1 MRTKFKVVMLVTMLF
16 LSLVFAPTSH
26 ANLQAVGT
34 PDPATGFP
42 AWYQDTTGLSLAPC
56 FDING
61 FCTVTT
67 AAFPNPTLPF
77 GPTNF
82 PDEGFYFIT
91 GADVPVAG
99 GTILYEAALEFAFGS
114 AVPTPGQELTFA
126 RTRFVDKTAPV
137 GTYTITH
144 PYGVDIVVADAVN
157 GIKFTNDVGLAG
169 APFTGVLTAPN
180 MGPFLRR
187 PAGFVT
193 SPDGNVYIGDS
204 ITFGPVTGTV
214 VTSVT
219 VAGPV
224 SGTQNLFTLEGKV
237 IGMSITPTTITFPAQ
252 RAVVA
257 SAPATVTVANL
268 DTVNALTV
276 SSIVVQGTNLA
287 DFSIALGSNCLAAPV
302 AAGGSCT
309 FNVIFSGA
317 ASATPARTAE
327 IVVTAGTTL
336 PKAFVTPVTGIID
349 SVLPTSITHFPNVA
363 TIPANV
369 AITVSFDEAILA
381 SSLTDTTFTVLA
393 DGVAVAGTRTFATA
407 NNEATFIPTVGDLPE
422 GATVAVGATTGMTD
436 LVGNPL
442 STAVT
447 FTFTTTAADR
457 TPPTIASIAPATN
470 ATGVRTDA
478 AITITFSEPMLG
490 STITTNTIQVTS
502 GGVAVD
508 GTLTLAGNVATFTP
522 ARALAFGTA
531 YTVTVGTGA
540 QDQLRNALSTGQTVN
555 FVTNFQP
562 AAPEIVF
569 PGNAATGVARPVVL
583 RWKPSSDSDPGDV
596 IAYHLFLCNNPSFI
610 GTAPNCIQNVP
621 ITPVAAQAKGI
632 YYASVASGS
641 MLFTLFGLGWAFGFK
656 GRKKILLMIAVL
668 VMSGLFIASC
678 SKSDDGAP
686 ATPVPTDL
694 TFQVDGLSPN
704 VTYFWKMEAD
714 DGKGGVIAT
723 PVMTFTTQ

>member
-1 MRTKFKVVMLVTMLF
+1 MLF
-16 LSLVFAPTSH
+16 LSLVFAPASH
-26 ANLQAVGT
+26 AALQAVG
-34 PDPATGFP
+34 PVDPATGLP

-56 FDING
+56 FDNNG
-61 FCTVTT
+61 FCTTT
-67 AAFPNPTLPF
+67 IAAVPNPTIPFLPR
-77 GPTNF
+77 PNANF
-82 PDEGFYFIT
+82 PDEGFYYVA
-91 GADVPVAG
+91 GADVPTAG
-99 GTILYEAALEFAFGS
+99 GTILYEAAIEFAFGGAG
-114 AVPTPGQELTFA
+114 AVVAGNEITFA
-126 RTRFVDKTAPV
+126 RTRFVNRDAPA

-144 PYGVDIVVADAVN
+144 PYGPHTVEVTADDVARGRGLFFTEDN
-157 GIKFTNDVGLAG
+157 GDLGVQFQ
-169 APFTGVLTAPN
+169 GVLTAPN
-180 MGPFLRR
+180 TGPFLRR
-187 PAGFVT
+187 PGGLVT

-204 ITFGPVTGTV
+204 ITFGPVIGTA

-219 VAGPV
+219 VAGPL
-224 SGTQNLFTLEGKV
+224 SGTTNLFALEGKV
-237 IGMSITPTTITFPAQ
+237 IGMSITPTSIAFPAQ
-252 RAVVA
+252 RADVI
-257 SAPATVTVANL
+257 SAPVLVTVANL
-268 DTVNALTV
+268 DTLNALTV
-276 SSIVVQGTNLA
+276 ASIVVEGTNLA
-287 DFSIALGSNCLAAPV
+287 DFLIADVNCLTGPV
-302 AAGGSCT
+302 AAGGNCT
-309 FNVIFSGA
+309 FNVTFRGA
-317 ASATPARTAE
+317 ASATAARTAQ
-327 IVVTAGTTL
+327 IVITAGTTL

-349 SVLPTSITHFPNVA
+349 SVPPTSTAHFPDVA

-369 AITVSFDEAILA
+369 AITVAFTEAMLE
-381 SSLTDTTFTVLA
+381 SSITDTTFTVLA
-393 DGVAVAGTRTFATA
+393 NGVPVVGTRTFATA

-422 GATVAVGATTGMTD
+422 NAAIAVEATTGMTD

-457 TPPTIASIAPATN
+457 TPPTISSITPAN
-470 ATGVRTDA
+470 NVTGVRTDA

-490 STITTNTIQVTS
+490 STITATTIQVTS
-502 GGVAVD
+502 AGVAVD

-522 ARALAFGTA
+522 ASALAFGTS
-531 YTVTVGTGA
+531 YTITVGTGA

-562 AAPEIVF
+562 APPVVVS
-569 PGNAATGVARPVVL
+569 PGNGATAVARPVIL
-583 RWKPSSDSDPGDV
+583 RWQRSSDSDPGDV

-668 VMSGLFIASC
+668 AISGLFIVSC
-678 SKSDDGAP
+678 SSKSDDGGPAP
-686 ATPVPTDL
+686 STDV

-714 DGKGGVIAT
+714 DGKGGVAAT